1 MKRKSGFGTLA
12 SQLYSCDACP
22 VPPAPNWNAAPRA
35 REAPTCPAFA
45 QCDGAAIGRRTFAVS
60 DRKVA
65 KIFGDD
71 EAGLEAEAYA
81 YGTLGVIENCTPEFV
96 ALKAEKVTPTGPRFH
111 PAHLLVDRYTP
122 MRDVGAE
129 DKRGAWSLARQLQI
143 MHKHGVAHGN
153 VSDESVG
160 ALIAP
165 WSVWNTIFGT
175 ERPRFVLGM
184 PRGITASPFSSMG
197 EASSDELESDVV
209 GIVHTMLGGRT
220 GPIVVD
226 GPVASLLVRVPDWKM
241 GTAVRHAESA
251 IARHNEVVASM
262 ARDRA
267 RMLRMLGTEGMPAS
281 LVAFLTDEPK
291 AVHLENAKA
300 AERKASL
307 AKAGRARVV
316 AAAADA
322 AVGCALCGDFIA
334 AGKQAFVFAHRNQ
347 KDKVVKVY
355 LDAAN
360 AQRDARAFGVLSR
373 ISARDPKFRSLR
385 AELVVDGD
393 RSVLVVDRFKSPLGA
408 YVNDDGSIAPAD
420 GVTAW
425 HFGDLLRQF
434 GIMHS
439 HGVAHGDAHSG
450 NSGLVVGAD
459 GARFVIGDPTSL
471 TVSPL
476 SWLGDGPPGTVLGLL
491 RAEAARRGLGDPM
504 NDVDASAPGAEKFL
518 AAHRSVVAEQADDR
532 ERVRHTMRGICPC
545 AS

>member
-45 QCDGAAIGRRTFAVS
+45 QCDGPALGRRTFAVS

-71 EAGLEAEAYA
+71 GAGLEAEITAYA
-81 YGTLGVIENCTPEFV
+81 DLGLIEDRTPEFV
-96 ALKAEKVTPTGPRFH
+96 ALKAERVMPTGPRYY

-122 MRDVGAE
+122 LREVGAPE
-129 DKRGAWSLARQLQI
+129 HAWALARQLQI
-143 MHKHGVAHGN
+143 MHEHGVAHGN

-160 ALIAP
+160 AVIAP
-165 WSVWNTIFGT
+165 WSVWNAIFGT

-184 PRGITASPFSSMG
+184 PRSMTVSPFSSLG
-197 EASSDELESDVV
+197 EAYDDELQSRVV
-209 GIVHTMLGGRT
+209 AIVDTMLGGQFV
-220 GPIVVD
+220 PIVVD
-226 GPVASLLVRVPDWKM
+226 GPVASLLVGVPDWQM
-241 GTAVRHAESA
+241 DTAVRHAESA
-251 IARHNEVVASM
+251 IARHNAVVGSM
-262 ARDRA
+262 AHDRA
-267 RMLRMLGTEGMPAS
+267 RMLGMLGTEGMPAS
-281 LVAFLTDEPK
+281 VVAFLTDEPK
-291 AVHLENAKA
+291 AVHLENAANAAKA
-300 AERKASL
+300 AARKVSR
-307 AKAGRARVV
+307 AKAVV

-322 AVGCALCGDFIA
+322 AVGCALCGEFVA
-334 AGKQAFVFAHRNQ
+334 AGKQAFVFAHRSRT
-347 KDKVVKVY
+347 DKVVKVY

-360 AQRDARAFGVLSR
+360 AQRDARAFGVLNR

-385 AELVVDGD
+385 AELVVDGA

-408 YVNDDGSIAPAD
+408 YVNDDGSIVPNAD

-425 HFGDLLRQF
+425 HFGDLLCQF

-476 SWLGDGPPGTVLGLL
+476 SWLHDDPPGAVLGLL

-504 NDVDASAPGAEKFL
+504 NDVDASAPGAEKLL